1 MEECLEKML
10 YRVLIKPKFMI
21 KRSTNF
27 YGWILIFSMYR
38 SIIQKEYI
46 FNKLL

>member
-1 MEECLEKML
+1 
-10 YRVLIKPKFMI
+10 MI
-21 KRSTNF
+21 KRSTDF
-27 YGWILIFSMYR
+27 YEWILIFFMYR

>member
-1 MEECLEKML
+1 
-10 YRVLIKPKFMI
+10 MI

-27 YGWILIFSMYR
+27 YEWIFIFSMYL